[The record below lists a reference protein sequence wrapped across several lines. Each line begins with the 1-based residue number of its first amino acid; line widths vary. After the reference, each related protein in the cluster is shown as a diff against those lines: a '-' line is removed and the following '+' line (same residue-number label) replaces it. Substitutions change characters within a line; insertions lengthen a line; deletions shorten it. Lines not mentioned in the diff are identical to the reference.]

1 MARIQESWI
10 DFILTYFKLWPSLA
24 CHLVVLAF
32 YHYMRGIFSDELSTT
47 LTLNLVI
54 SVVFSLVVLLSVH
67 TLITKAGHLYI
78 NSKINMINASKTGI
92 ILENLQ
98 EGVAIIAEDNHEI
111 MYLNKALQSLANNHS
126 TCNSIFGG
134 QAPKPDF

>member
-1 MARIQESWI
+1 
-10 DFILTYFKLWPSLA
+10 
-24 CHLVVLAF
+24 
-32 YHYMRGIFSDELSTT
+32 
-47 LTLNLVI
+47 
-54 SVVFSLVVLLSVH
+54 
-67 TLITKAGHLYI
+67 
-78 NSKINMINASKTGI
+78 MINASKTGI

-134 QAPKPDF
+134 